1 MLWTFAEFRAN
12 RTLKVKLDHPR
23 RLHLRLRSQLQG
35 WLRLLCGK
43 VWQCH
48 PLTTRSWV
56 IQCDSFRVGFAT
68 SPCSAFGASSS
79 RNGYPHATR
88 DKRRLQRPRLTQ
100 IHMMWDDGEG
110 GTLSCRNRGNL
121 MVLRVMLKLFLGVA
135 RMLLSDPP
143 DRANVLEGGG
153 SSCHHFTE
161 LDAFAE

>member
-1 MLWTFAEFRAN
+1 MDKLILWTFAEFRAN
-12 RTLKVKLDHPR
+12 RTLKVKMDHPR
-23 RLHLRLRSQLQG
+23 RLHLRLRSHLQG

-79 RNGYPHATR
+79 RGGYPNATR

-100 IHMMWDDGEG
+100 VHTMWDDGEMG
-110 GTLSCRNRGNL
+110 PSSFCKSMMTGRCPTCRAVAL
-121 MVLRVMLKLFLGVA
+121 LLKIRRKPVGVK
-135 RMLLSDPP
+135 LLHVVVVTP
-143 DRANVLEGGG
+143 
-153 SSCHHFTE
+153 
-161 LDAFAE
+161 